1 MIETFLVYASRSI
14 EAYLESSLH
23 LEEASGNPGM
33 WYILFN
39 IRNYFERK
47 NHLIFMM
54 QQPIV
59 RILDKTMCFL
69 LSFHICITI
78 EKLHYIV
85 RMCMCPPEHPMC
97 NGSIVKQIALGSMVA
112 LFRPRSKCVRY
123 HLGPFYTFY
132 WSCPLVKRCWS
143 RRFFSKCGPHSRFL
157 VNHLYC
163 GGTCSGFCPVDSS
176 PSSGPEESYVWFRA
190 PAL

>member
-1 MIETFLVYASRSI
+1 MPAEVSKLILRVFWKVVYIWKKRQKILVCDIFCSI
-14 EAYLESSLH
+14 LEI
-23 LEEASGNPGM
+23 
-33 WYILFN
+33 ILK
-39 IRNYFERK
+39 EK

-132 WSCPLVKRCWS
+132 
-143 RRFFSKCGPHSRFL
+143 
-157 VNHLYC
+157 
-163 GGTCSGFCPVDSS
+163 
-176 PSSGPEESYVWFRA
+176 
-190 PAL
+190 

>member
-14 EAYLESSLH
+14 EAYLESFGESSLH

-59 RILDKTMCFL
+59 RILDKTMRFL

-97 NGSIVKQIALGSMVA
+97 NGSIVLWNRLHWGRWLLCSDQDLNACDITWAPFTHSIDPVLW
-112 LFRPRSKCVRY
+112 SKGVDRD
-123 HLGPFYTFY
+123 
-132 WSCPLVKRCWS
+132 V
-143 RRFFSKCGPHSRFL
+143 FFQNVVLTR
-157 VNHLYC
+157 
-163 GGTCSGFCPVDSS
+163 GF
-176 PSSGPEESYVWFRA
+176 
-190 PAL
+190 